1 MPDSNDPSTKE
12 PQPGEVVKTVAEL
25 VLLVLKDEGLKQSL
39 GRRTI
44 YAILFTLAVATVELT
59 IGIPFITLGSTPLV
73 GIMASFLIAVV
84 EDWVWSRRPLTAF
97 YICPQESRFIS
108 IKRSSHPKYRKLRS
122 CPDCGCELIRR
133 CQRGNHFIVSPDPD
147 NPDAPPKLD
156 GFCPFCKPSLPKSSR
171 AYLPAAAKPAD
182 SRRAS
187 SVQE

>member
-25 VLLVLKDEGLKQSL
+25 VLKDEDLKKSL

-73 GIMASFLIAVV
+73 GITVSFLIAVI
-84 EDWVWSRRPLTAF
+84 EDWVWSRRPPTAF
-97 YICPQESRFIS
+97 YICPEEGGFIP

-122 CPDCGCELIRR
+122 CPNCGCELIRR

-147 NPDAPPKLD
+147 NPNTPPKLE
-156 GFCPFCKPSLPKSSR
+156 GFCPFCKPSLPKSNR
-171 AYLPAAAKPAD
+171 AYLPAAKKPAD
-182 SRRAS
+182 SRSAAP
-187 SVQE
+187 VQE

>member
-1 MPDSNDPSTKE
+1 MPDGNDPSTKE

-25 VLLVLKDEGLKQSL
+25 ALKDEDLKKSL

-44 YAILFTLAVATVELT
+44 YAILFTLAVATVDLT

-73 GIMASFLIAVV
+73 GITMSFLIAVI
-84 EDWVWSRRPLTAF
+84 EDLVRSRRPPTAF
-97 YICPQESRFIS
+97 YICPEEVRFIP
-108 IKRSSHPKYRKLRS
+108 IKQSSHPKYRKLRS

-147 NPDAPPKLD
+147 SPDTPPKLD

-182 SRRAS
+182 SRRAPP
-187 SVQE
+187 VQK